1 MDMAEGALRMNYE
14 TFQSCFGKGGVVDLR
29 LPGCAGCYANPERT
43 VIAAAAARELTPS
56 LL

>member
-1 MDMAEGALRMNYE
+1 MDMAEGAQRMNYE
-14 TFQSCFGKGGVVDLR
+14 TFWSRFGRGGVVDLR
-29 LPGCAGCYANPERT
+29 LPPCVDYYANPERT